1 MSKIG
6 GFLFGVLLAMAPGCS
21 NDVEMPTPYH
31 RDYLAQPT
39 DVEASVDGDAVQVS
53 WQIASAA
60 NVATFVLSFTDP
72 TGSVQTRSVEDP
84 AARNYEDASLNVES
98 GSIYLVEVQAVD
110 EGNFFGLSSAAD
122 SLFVP

>member
-1 MSKIG
+1 MSKIEG
-6 GFLFGVLLAMAPGCS
+6 LLLGALLAIAPGCS

-39 DVEASVDGDAVQVS
+39 DVEASVEGGTVQVS
-53 WQIASAA
+53 WQIASAE

-72 TGSVQTRSVEDP
+72 TGRVQTRSVEDP
-84 AARNYEDASLNVES
+84 AARNHEDASLNVES
-98 GSIYLVEVQAVD
+98 GLIYLVQVQAVD
-110 EGNFFGLSSAAD
+110 QNTFFGPSSTAD